1 MDLGDALNEA
11 FGMSRPGRVHDLLPL
26 GEDLW
31 CSAIVNVVWGQH
43 ADAAVSMLGVVP
55 RKERPTV
62 TRGMLDACE
71 APRKAGLV
79 FQGLELRFRERIV
92 VADLR
97 SAEGSRDAHI
107 YKKLSGALARHRRA
121 TVGMKRQDFRPNAL
135 LVAGL
140 FDQAS
145 CQCRVLPVRHHPT
158 HGVAAENVE

>member
-62 TRGMLDACE
+62 IRGMLDACE

-107 YKKLSGALARHRRA
+107 CKKLSGALARHRRTSVA
-121 TVGMKRQDFRPNAL
+121 VQSDYVRLNTVL
-135 LVAGL
+135 E
-140 FDQAS
+140 AS
-145 CQCRVLPVRHHPT
+145 HPR
-158 HGVAAENVE
+158 